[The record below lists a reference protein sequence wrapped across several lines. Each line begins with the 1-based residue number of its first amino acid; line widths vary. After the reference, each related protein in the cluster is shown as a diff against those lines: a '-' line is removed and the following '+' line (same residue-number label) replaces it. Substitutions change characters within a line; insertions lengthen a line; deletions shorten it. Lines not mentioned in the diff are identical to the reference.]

1 MKLLYDIYMKKF
13 KNFMRRIG
21 KYTMAIIGCLTFL
34 LCAGLYG
41 CGIDAPEGEEY
52 TAYNLYGTRV
62 LYRPNNYSYDEAVG
76 ELGNARYYSILSYN
90 ILEYLYN
97 IYGTH
102 IENSKIKAI
111 LYGTD
116 SLTQVEAEGI
126 PEMSATNFNSTGALT
141 EFYYDNIRYQIT
153 SINEVIKTST
163 YTNEAGIKY
172 FEATQTLKGD
182 TSKGWNWSVGYN
194 YAGDLT
200 GESPKPCGTIFENVN
215 ANNNI
220 LESVYSGV
228 EFLDDED
235 NDNAYLND
243 WISKINKTNINY
255 PEQFAGVQANTLTEH
270 NKYYT
275 GGYVDLLEYSIY
287 KLVLGYTAEEI
298 EDGIRISY
306 DSTTGLPQITAE
318 DKPITEAL
326 EDVRKMFEKLGS
338 YVGITKDENVV
349 EGEVSDVQKITDFI
363 LDVVIGQQSQVEVKY
378 TISGS
383 PVTAENKTTTITLN
397 RDYENVVKNIVT
409 YASTLSNIGAEDK
422 YDEEENFIGRDF
434 VTVDDAY
441 MAAAVKFYRGDDF
454 LIVPSDEDCFRD
466 VPRNEYQSVC
476 FMFGSEGMTISDIFL
491 CFQYYAPDGVS
502 KEEGKYA
509 DYLDIN
515 VNFRYYNAA
524 TDTLITLPLSG
535 DNSSGKVRVKYG
547 NLNDNAEDFYT
558 MFTFAEEFTLNSIF
572 DLDILTS
579 DEFDGQEILING
591 TTKVKDYYHLN
602 KSQTYGY
609 YGSLNEEYIENDY
622 FEICFDIDKVPG
634 DMNTNYNFQ
643 VGFGYLGV
651 AV

>member
-76 ELGNARYYSILSYN
+76 ELGNARYYSILSKE
-90 ILEYLYN
+90 ILSNLYY
-97 IYGTH
+97 IYGSYV
-102 IENSKIKAI
+102 ENPNTRAI

-126 PEMSATNFNSTGALT
+126 PKMDATNFNSTGAKIQY
-141 EFYYDNIRYQIT
+141 YYDNIRYQILSVDENLT
-153 SINEVIKTST
+153 SYNSNGSNVS
-163 YTNEAGIKY
+163 
-172 FEATQTLKGD
+172 FDATQILKAD

-200 GESPKPCGTIFENVN
+200 GESPKPCVTIFENVV

-220 LESVYSGV
+220 LQSTYNGVYYQKRGTN
-228 EFLDDED
+228 EGI
-235 NDNAYLND
+235 YQND

-255 PEQFAGVQANTLTEH
+255 SEQFAGVEANSLNDH
-270 NKYYT
+270 NKHYT

-338 YVGITKDENVV
+338 YVGITRDENVV

-363 LDVVIGQQSQVEVKY
+363 LDVVIGQQSQVNVKL
-378 TISGS
+378 
-383 PVTAENKTTTITLN
+383 KTTYPSSSGISPKEETVTLN

-409 YASTLSNIGAEDK
+409 YASTLSYIGAEDK

>member
-1 MKLLYDIYMKKF
+1 
-13 KNFMRRIG
+13 
-21 KYTMAIIGCLTFL
+21 
-34 LCAGLYG
+34 
-41 CGIDAPEGEEY
+41 
-52 TAYNLYGTRV
+52 
-62 LYRPNNYSYDEAVG
+62 
-76 ELGNARYYSILSYN
+76 
-90 ILEYLYN
+90 
-97 IYGTH
+97 
-102 IENSKIKAI
+102 
-111 LYGTD
+111 
-116 SLTQVEAEGI
+116 
-126 PEMSATNFNSTGALT
+126 
-141 EFYYDNIRYQIT
+141 
-153 SINEVIKTST
+153 
-163 YTNEAGIKY
+163 
-172 FEATQTLKGD
+172 
-182 TSKGWNWSVGYN
+182 
-194 YAGDLT
+194 
-200 GESPKPCGTIFENVN
+200 
-215 ANNNI
+215 
-220 LESVYSGV
+220 
-228 EFLDDED
+228 
-235 NDNAYLND
+235 
-243 WISKINKTNINY
+243 
-255 PEQFAGVQANTLTEH
+255 
-270 NKYYT
+270 
-275 GGYVDLLEYSIY
+275 
-287 KLVLGYTAEEI
+287 
-298 EDGIRISY
+298 
-306 DSTTGLPQITAE
+306 
-318 DKPITEAL
+318 
-326 EDVRKMFEKLGS
+326 MFEKLGS
-338 YVGITKDENVV
+338 YVGITRDETVV

-363 LDVVIGQQSQVEVKY
+363 LDVVIGQQSQVNVKL
-378 TISGS
+378 
-383 PVTAENKTTTITLN
+383 KTTYPSSSGLSPKEETVTLN

-409 YASTLSNIGAEDK
+409 HASTKSNIGAEDK

-476 FMFGSEGMTISDIFL
+476 FMFGSAGMTISDIFL

-524 TDTLITLPLSG
+524 TDTLIILPLSG

-579 DEFDGQEILING
+579 DEFDGDEILING

-609 YGSLNEEYIENDY
+609 YGSLNEEYVENDY